1 MYPFTLKH
9 QSAFTLLEITM
20 VVTIIGIMAMF
31 ALPRYLNLL
40 EKFRA
45 KEGEHVLLT
54 LLAAQKR
61 YSIDNA
67 GSYAALLS
75 NLDVDI
81 RDPENFAMP
90 AVANNPA
97 QLATIDRDGGGPL
110 YTLSINASGTISC
123 SSGSGICVQIG
134 Y

>member
-31 ALPRYLNLL
+31 ALPRYLTLL

-45 KEGEHVLLT
+45 KEGEHLLLT

-67 GSYAALLS
+67 GSYTGALI

-90 AVANNPA
+90 TVAANP
-97 QLATIDRDGGGPL
+97 LARIDRVGNL